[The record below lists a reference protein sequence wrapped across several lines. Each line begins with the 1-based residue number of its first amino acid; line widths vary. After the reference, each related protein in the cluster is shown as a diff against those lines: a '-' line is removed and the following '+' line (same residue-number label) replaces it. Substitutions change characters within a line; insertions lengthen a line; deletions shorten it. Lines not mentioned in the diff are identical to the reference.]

1 VVINP
6 EALSAYEVYKLL
18 IGSVVPRPIAWVSSV
33 SREGVLNL
41 APFSFFTVVSRQ
53 PPMLSI
59 TVEPRPDGTP
69 KDTLRNVRQTG
80 QYVVNVVSLHLA
92 DAMDETSRDHP
103 PETDEFEV
111 ADLTPVPGEV
121 VEAPRVGEA
130 LVSMEC
136 VLDRVLPLGSDHLV
150 IGRVV
155 RFHVRDDLLSE
166 TGRVDVAGL
175 DPLGRLAGDY
185 TRIETAFGLPLPRQR
200 RPPTTALS
208 RPG

>member
-1 VVINP
+1 MIINP
-6 EALSAYEVYKLL
+6 ENLSACETFKLL

-33 SREGVLNL
+33 SREGVPNL

-69 KDTLRNVRQTG
+69 KDTLRNAREIG
-80 QYVVNVVSLHLA
+80 QYVVNVVSLSLA
-92 DAMDETSRDHP
+92 DAMHETSKDHP
-103 PETDEFEV
+103 PEIDEFEA
-111 ADLTPVPGEV
+111 ADLTPVRSEV
-121 VEAPRVGEA
+121 VEVPRVGEA

-136 VLDRVLPLGSDHLV
+136 VLDRVLPLGSDYLV

-155 RFHVRDDLLSE
+155 RFHVSDDLLSE
-166 TGRVDVAGL
+166 SGRVDVVGL
-175 DPLGRLAGDY
+175 DPLGRLAGDF
-185 TRIETAFGLPLPRQR
+185 TRIETVFDLPLSGQR
-200 RPPTTALS
+200 LSPATPPS